1 MFVVQLFSNQLFLI
15 IVVIVH
21 FPNTG
26 NVFQVFW
33 SRNQHQHSESIN
45 IIHCKICNWFRLSIG
60 LLKAYCPIVAGGMYG
75 IYFSDWGRS
84 GGERHLLPPPMT
96 AWNKWWSMKCSGTA
110 VLVLSKPLD
119 KESVTGPSSLTLR
132 KGNLWR
138 TKAKGNICWTWKI
151 ILIIISISFVMS
163 WVLSWIWRCLL
174 FWIKNMSNVPIVVF
188 C

>member
-26 NVFQVFW
+26 NVLQVFR
-33 SRNQHQHSESIN
+33 SRNQRQHCESIN
-45 IIHCKICNWFRLSIG
+45 IIHCKICTWFRPSIG
-60 LLKAYCPIVAGGMYG
+60 LLKAYCPVVASQDIRNKFLRLGSKWARDTSCPLPWLHEISDGPWNVAG
-75 IYFSDWGRS
+75 S
-84 GGERHLLPPPMT
+84 
-96 AWNKWWSMKCSGTA
+96 A

-132 KGNLWR
+132 NGNLWR
-138 TKAKGNICWTWKI
+138 TKAKGNICWTWKV
-151 ILIIISISFVMS
+151 ILIIICIAFVLS

-174 FWIKNMSNVPIVVF
+174 YSIENMSNVVF